1 MKLQTTAAPVS
12 VIRPNGPCAIPTW
25 EHELELHARAAP
37 DAGIVVAGVD
47 EAGRGAWAGPLVAAA
62 VVFPHPQCLGRGQR
76 EEALAA
82 ELARLRDSKLLA
94 PAVRERLVECIE
106 SLAVAVGIGVVSA
119 GLLDVI
125 GVGPANRLAM
135 TRAIRNLGLRPD
147 FLLIDAFP
155 LPAMPIP
162 QRAIIKGD
170 ASCMSIA
177 AASVIAKVVRYR
189 MMDEH
194 DRLYP
199 GYGFARH
206 KGYGTPLHVDA
217 LMRLGP
223 SPVHRRSYE
232 PVRAVMPGQVWDESE
247 DEDEGEDDREGET

>member
-1 MKLQTTAAPVS
+1 V
-12 VIRPNGPCAIPTW
+12 
-25 EHELELHARAAP
+25 
-37 DAGIVVAGVD
+37 
-47 EAGRGAWAGPLVAAA
+47 
-62 VVFPHPQCLGRGQR
+62 
-76 EEALAA
+76 AA
-82 ELARLRDSKLLA
+82 ELARLRDSKLLT
-94 PAVRERLVECIE
+94 PAVRERLVECIK

-135 TRAIRNLGLRPD
+135 TRAIRNLSLRPD

-177 AASVIAKVVRYR
+177 AASVIAKVVRDR

-232 PVRAVMPGQVWDESE
+232 PVRAVISGQARSE
-247 DEDEGEDDREGET
+247 DEHNREGET